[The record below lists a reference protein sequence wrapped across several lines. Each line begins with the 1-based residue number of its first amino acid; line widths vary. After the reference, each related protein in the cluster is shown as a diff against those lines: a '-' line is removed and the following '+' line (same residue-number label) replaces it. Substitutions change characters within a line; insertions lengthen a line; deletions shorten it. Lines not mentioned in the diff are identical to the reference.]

1 MIIKWAGSK
10 KWLFKRHPYLFP
22 IKYNTYFEPFLGA
35 GAIFFNIRPESAFIS
50 DINGKLIGLY
60 NQLKTDPV
68 NLYDKTK
75 NLIDSHS
82 KEQYYL
88 KRKEFNK
95 TGDPVLFLYLN
106 RTCYNGIYREN
117 SSGGFNVPI
126 GRRLSRNLPFTA
138 EDFQY
143 FSKLLGKATI
153 KEQGFME
160 TLSNVGSNDFIYVD
174 PPYIK
179 FENDYDSFRKYGK
192 DIFSPDDLEE
202 LAEKLNQLSHKN
214 KILFSNF
221 DLPNV
226 RDLFKGPQWKF
237 KSVQQSTNISGTNS
251 GRKKMKEILIYNY

>member
-1 MIIKWAGSK
+1 M
-10 KWLFKRHPYLFP
+10 
-22 IKYNTYFEPFLGA
+22 
-35 GAIFFNIRPESAFIS
+35 
-50 DINGKLIGLY
+50 
-60 NQLKTDPV
+60 
-68 NLYDKTK
+68 
-75 NLIDSHS
+75 
-82 KEQYYL
+82 
-88 KRKEFNK
+88 
-95 TGDPVLFLYLN
+95 
-106 RTCYNGIYREN
+106 
-117 SSGGFNVPI
+117 PI